1 MSLASRMVTVLTAIG
16 FLSGGFLVTVGLVT
30 KERIALNRKMEIE
43 RAIITVVPGA
53 SGGLLVHEE
62 KDFAV
67 YAGQDKTGQLAG
79 FAVYAAGAG
88 FQDKIVLMLG
98 LDASLSRING
108 LTILDQKETPG
119 LGAKITDHGSFLV
132 YWEGKD
138 FSQPLSLRKP
148 AAASPESLS
157 ASEVNT
163 ITGATIS
170 SQAVLQM
177 INSARERI
185 IGLNKEGK
193 LSLEG
198 EDAK

>member
-1 MSLASRMVTVLTAIG
+1 MVAVLTTIG
-16 FLSGGFLVTVGLVT
+16 FLSGGFLVTVGLMT
-30 KERIALNRKMEIE
+30 RERIGLNRKMEIE
-43 RAIITVVPGA
+43 RAILTVVPGA
-53 SGGLLVHEE
+53 SGGRLVHEE

-67 YAGQDKTGQLAG
+67 YAGQDKAGELAG
-79 FAVYAAGAG
+79 FAVYTSGSG
-88 FQDKIVLMLG
+88 FQDKIVLMIG
-98 LDASLSRING
+98 LDASLSHING

-119 LGAKITDHGSFLV
+119 LGAKITDKGSFLV

-148 AAASPESLS
+148 AASSPESLA

-170 SQAVLQM
+170 SQAVLQ
-177 INSARERI
+177 IVNSAREKI
-185 IGLNKEGK
+185 IELNKEGK

-198 EDAK
+198 ENAK